1 MAPPGALA
9 ITWLLRL
16 AAGDGWQW
24 WRSIES
30 LEGMGQVVPLG
41 AAIYGSVIAI
51 LEGVVRMFW
60 ALAQIAKDIDQWRS
74 EGREQGLQEGLER
87 GRMEGREEGREEGR
101 QEGREEG
108 RQEGKEEGREAG
120 REEYREEVIR
130 LLEARNI
137 ELPEELLRNGNGQA
151 GESG

>member
-9 ITWLLRL
+9 ITWLLRF

-87 GRMEGREEGREEGR
+87 GRKEG
-101 QEGREEG
+101 
-108 RQEGKEEGREAG
+108 
-120 REEYREEVIR
+120 REEVIR

-137 ELPEELLRNGNGQA
+137 ELPEELLRGGNGQA
-151 GESG
+151 GESGQG

>member
-1 MAPPGALA
+1 MAPLGALA
-9 ITWLLRL
+9 ITWLLRF

-87 GRMEGREEGREEGR
+87 GRKEGR

-130 LLEARNI
+130 LLEALNI
-137 ELPEELLRNGNGQA
+137 EPPEELLRGGNGQA
-151 GESG
+151 GESGQG

>member
-1 MAPPGALA
+1 MKWLLENWLRLHLAMAPPGALA
-9 ITWLLRL
+9 ITWLLRF

-24 WRSIES
+24 WRSTES

-41 AAIYGSVIAI
+41 AAIYGSLIAI

-87 GRMEGREEGREEGR
+87 GRKEGREEGREE
-101 QEGREEG
+101 
-108 RQEGKEEGREAG
+108 
-120 REEYREEVIR
+120 VIR
-130 LLEARNI
+130 LLARHNI
-137 ELPEELLRNGNGQA
+137 ELPEELSRNGDGQA
-151 GESG
+151 GESGQG

>member
-87 GRMEGREEGREEGR
+87 GRKEGREEMREEAREDAR
-101 QEGREEG
+101 QEM
-108 RQEGKEEGREAG
+108 
-120 REEYREEVIR
+120 IR

-137 ELPEELLRNGNGQA
+137 ELPEELLRGGNGQA
-151 GESG
+151 GESGQG

>member
-87 GRMEGREEGREEGR
+87 GLEQGLERGRKEGREEAW
-101 QEGREEG
+101 QE
-108 RQEGKEEGREAG
+108 A
-120 REEYREEVIR
+120 IR

-137 ELPEELLRNGNGQA
+137 ELPEEFLRNGNGQT
-151 GESG
+151 GESGQG

>member
-1 MAPPGALA
+1 MVPLGALA
-9 ITWLLRL
+9 ITWLLRF

-24 WRSIES
+24 WRSLES
-30 LEGMGQVVPLG
+30 VEGMGQVVPLG

-87 GRMEGREEGREEGR
+87 GRKEG
-101 QEGREEG
+101 
-108 RQEGKEEGREAG
+108 
-120 REEYREEVIR
+120 REEVIR
-130 LLEARNI
+130 LLEAWNI
-137 ELPEELLRNGNGQA
+137 ELPEELLRGGNGPA
-151 GESG
+151 GESGDG

>member
-1 MAPPGALA
+1 MAPLGALA
-9 ITWLLRL
+9 ITWLLRF

-87 GRMEGREEGREEGR
+87 GREEGRGEL
-101 QEGREEG
+101 
-108 RQEGKEEGREAG
+108 
-120 REEYREEVIR
+120 IR
-130 LLEARNI
+130 LLAARNI
-137 ELPEELLRNGNGQA
+137 ELPEELLRGGNGQA
-151 GESG
+151 GESGQG

>member
-1 MAPPGALA
+1 MKWLRDNWLRLHLAMAPLGALA

-87 GRMEGREEGREEGR
+87 GRKEGREEMREEAREDAR
-101 QEGREEG
+101 QEM
-108 RQEGKEEGREAG
+108 
-120 REEYREEVIR
+120 IR

-137 ELPEELLRNGNGQA
+137 EPPEEFLRGGNGQA
-151 GESG
+151 GESGEG

>member
-87 GRMEGREEGREEGR
+87 GLEQGLERGRKEGREEAW
-101 QEGREEG
+101 QE
-108 RQEGKEEGREAG
+108 A
-120 REEYREEVIR
+120 IR
-130 LLEARNI
+130 LLAERNI
-137 ELPEELLRNGNGQA
+137 EPPEEFLRNGNGQA
-151 GESG
+151 GESGQG